1 MEEVMTIEKLPVNS
15 MPPVNMNE
23 TVLTEQYFQAVDNM
37 MKVFAIRPD
46 DTLLFLSDP
55 LIDPRVF
62 HAIAGIARSR
72 GVRPELYMSSN
83 WNSGIFPEE
92 LKPVYEKA
100 SLVVSTWFAS
110 IGDPYCLKVRRD
122 TGQRTVK
129 MTYFRNIDVLKA
141 PQARFP
147 AELVGEITRATRKL
161 YPENE
166 KFDLKITDPRG
177 TNWTAK
183 FTPEMRENMLKSNR
197 WRGQTTAEEAGAY
210 VHWVPTHGPNVY
222 DRTTLGKNQD
232 RGEIRNDVNGIVYPE
247 AAVGFPKPFD
257 EKIGIVFEND
267 RITEVRGQS
276 EDATILRDMLV
287 GGVLVE
293 LGCGF
298 NPKAPRRGIYP
309 AGSNSPGAL
318 HYGIELAKPCNYIK
332 KVMPNWEEPPIHMD
346 LVALDSTVVAGNRV
360 LIEDGFLVA
369 LRDPDVIAAAS
380 RFGDPVDLLEGWP
393 D

>member
-1 MEEVMTIEKLPVNS
+1 MSNDYSFVNS
-15 MPPVNMNE
+15 MPPENLNE
-23 TVLTEQYFQAVDNM
+23 TVLTERYFQAMDNM
-37 MKVFAIRPD
+37 TSVFAIRPD
-46 DTLLFLSDP
+46 DTVLFLSDP

-72 GVRPELYMSSN
+72 GVRPELYSSSN

-110 IGDPYCLKVRRD
+110 IGDPYCRKVRRD

-129 MTYFRNIDVLKA
+129 MTYFRNIDVLKT

-147 AELVGEITRATRKL
+147 AELVGEITRATRRL
-161 YPENE
+161 YPEQE
-166 KFDLKITDPRG
+166 DFTLRITDPRG
-177 TNWTAK
+177 TDWKAN
-183 FTPEMRENMLKSNR
+183 FTPQMRENMLKSNR
-197 WRGQTTAEEAGAY
+197 WRGQMTAQEPGAY
-210 VHWVPTHGPNVY
+210 VHWLPTHGPNVY
-222 DRTTLGKNQD
+222 DRTTLGKDQD
-232 RGEIRNDVNGIVYPE
+232 RGEIRNDVNGIVYPQ
-247 AAVGFPKPFD
+247 AAVGFPRPFS
-257 EKIGIVFEND
+257 ERIGVVFEND

-276 EDATILRDMLV
+276 EEAVILRDMLV
-287 GGVLVE
+287 DGVLVE

-318 HYGIELAKPCNYIK
+318 HYGIELAKPCTYIK

-346 LVALDSTVVAGNRV
+346 LVAFDSTVVAGNSL
-360 LIEDGFLVA
+360 LIDNGFLMA
-369 LRDPDVIAAAS
+369 LRDPQVVAMAS
-380 RFGDPVDLLEGWP
+380 RFGDAVDLLEGWP

>member
-1 MEEVMTIEKLPVNS
+1 MKIEKLPVNS

>member
-1 MEEVMTIEKLPVNS
+1 MSSDYSFVNS
-15 MPPVNMNE
+15 MPPENLNE
-23 TVLTEQYFQAVDNM
+23 TVLTERYFQAMDNM
-37 MKVFAIRPD
+37 TSVFAIRPD
-46 DTLLFLSDP
+46 DTVLFLSDP

-62 HAIAGIARSR
+62 HAVAGIARSR
-72 GVRPELYMSSN
+72 GVRPELYSSSN

-129 MTYFRNIDVLKA
+129 MTYFRNIDVLKT

-147 AELVGEITRATRKL
+147 AELVGEITRATRRL
-161 YPENE
+161 YPEQE
-166 KFDLKITDPRG
+166 AFTLRITDPRG
-177 TNWTAK
+177 TDWKAN
-183 FTPEMRENMLKSNR
+183 FTPQMRENMLKSNR
-197 WRGQTTAEEAGAY
+197 WRGQMTAQEPGAY
-210 VHWVPTHGPNVY
+210 VHWLPTHGPNVY
-222 DRTTLGKNQD
+222 DRTTLGKDQD
-232 RGEIRNDVNGIVYPE
+232 RGEIRNDVNGIVYPQ
-247 AAVGFPKPFD
+247 AAVGFPRPFS
-257 EKIGIVFEND
+257 ERIGVVFEND

-276 EDATILRDMLV
+276 EEAAILRDMLV
-287 GGVLVE
+287 DGVLVE

-318 HYGIELAKPCNYIK
+318 HYGIELAKPCTYIK

-346 LVALDSTVVAGNRV
+346 LVAFDSTVVAGNSL
-360 LIEDGFLVA
+360 LIDNGFLMA
-369 LRDPDVIAAAS
+369 LRDPQVVAMAS
-380 RFGDPVDLLEGWP
+380 RFGDAVDLLEGWP

>member
-1 MEEVMTIEKLPVNS
+1 
-15 MPPVNMNE
+15 
-23 TVLTEQYFQAVDNM
+23 
-37 MKVFAIRPD
+37 
-46 DTLLFLSDP
+46 
-55 LIDPRVF
+55 
-62 HAIAGIARSR
+62 
-72 GVRPELYMSSN
+72 MSSN

-129 MTYFRNIDVLKA
+129 MTYFRNIDVLKG

-166 KFDLKITDPRG
+166 SFDLKITDPRG

-197 WRGQTTAEEAGAY
+197 WRGQTTAEESGAY

-247 AAVGFPKPFD
+247 AAVGFPKPFS
-257 EKIGIVFEND
+257 ERIGIVFEND

-318 HYGIELAKPCNYIK
+318 HYGIELAKPCSYIK

-369 LRDPDVIAAAS
+369 LRDPEVIAAAS

>member
-1 MEEVMTIEKLPVNS
+1 MEETMTIEKLPVNS

-129 MTYFRNIDVLKA
+129 MTYFRNIDVLKT

-247 AAVGFPKPFD
+247 AAVGFPKPFS

-318 HYGIELAKPCNYIK
+318 HYGIELAKPCSYIK

-360 LIEDGFLVA
+360 LIEDGFLMA
-369 LRDPDVIAAAS
+369 LRDPEVVAAAS

>member
-1 MEEVMTIEKLPVNS
+1 MTIEKLPVNS

-72 GVRPELYMSSN
+72 GVRPELYMSSY

-369 LRDPDVIAAAS
+369 LRDPEVIAAAS

>member
-1 MEEVMTIEKLPVNS
+1 MSIDLTPFNS
-15 MPPVNMNE
+15 MPPENMNE
-23 TVLTEQYFQAVDNM
+23 TVLTERYFQAMDNM
-37 MKVFAIRPD
+37 IKVFAIRPD
-46 DTLLFLSDP
+46 DTMLFLSDP

-72 GVRPELYMSSN
+72 GVRPELYSSSN
-83 WNSGIFPEE
+83 WNSGVFPQE
-92 LKPVYEKA
+92 LKAVYEKA

-129 MTYFRNIDVLKA
+129 MTYFRNIDVLKT

-161 YPENE
+161 YPENQS
-166 KFDLKITDPRG
+166 FSLKITDPRG
-177 TNWTAK
+177 TDFTAN
-183 FTPEMRENMLKSNR
+183 FTPEMRENMLRSNR
-197 WRGQTTAEEAGAY
+197 WRGETTAEEQGAY
-210 VHWVPTHGPNVY
+210 VHWVPTHGPNIY
-222 DRTTLGKNQD
+222 DRTTMGKNQD

-247 AAVGFPKPFD
+247 AAVGFPRPFN
-257 EKIGIVFEND
+257 ERIGIVFEND
-267 RITEVRGQS
+267 RVTDVRGQS
-276 EDATILRDMLV
+276 EDAAILRDMLV

-318 HYGIELAKPCNYIK
+318 HYGIELAKPCSYIK

-346 LVALDSTVVAGNRV
+346 LVALDSTVFAGDSM
-360 LIEDGFLVA
+360 LIEDGFLLA
-369 LRDPDVIAAAS
+369 LRDPQVIAAAS

>member
-1 MEEVMTIEKLPVNS
+1 MSNDYSFVNS
-15 MPPVNMNE
+15 MPPENLNE
-23 TVLTEQYFQAVDNM
+23 TVLTERYFQAMDNM
-37 MKVFAIRPD
+37 TSVFAIRPD
-46 DTLLFLSDP
+46 DTVLFLSDP

-62 HAIAGIARSR
+62 HAVAGIARSR
-72 GVRPELYMSSN
+72 GVRPELYSSSN

-129 MTYFRNIDVLKA
+129 MTYFRNIDVLKT

-147 AELVGEITRATRKL
+147 AELVGEITRATRRL
-161 YPENE
+161 YPEHE
-166 KFDLKITDPRG
+166 AFTLRITDPRG
-177 TNWTAK
+177 TDWKAN
-183 FTPEMRENMLKSNR
+183 FTPQMRENMLKSNR
-197 WRGQTTAEEAGAY
+197 WRGQMTAQEQGAY
-210 VHWVPTHGPNVY
+210 VHWLPTHGPNVY
-222 DRTTLGKNQD
+222 DRTTLGQNQD
-232 RGEIRNDVNGIVYPE
+232 RGEIRNDVNGIVYPQ
-247 AAVGFPKPFD
+247 AAVGFPKPFS
-257 EKIGIVFEND
+257 ERIGVVFEND

-276 EDATILRDMLV
+276 EEAAILRDMLV
-287 GGVLVE
+287 DGVLVE

-318 HYGIELAKPCNYIK
+318 HYGIELAKPCTYIK

-346 LVALDSTVVAGNRV
+346 LVAFDSTVVAGNSL
-360 LIEDGFLVA
+360 LIDNGFLMALLDPQVVA
-369 LRDPDVIAAAS
+369 MAS
-380 RFGDPVDLLEGWP
+380 RFGDAVDLLEGWP

>member
-1 MEEVMTIEKLPVNS
+1 MSNDYSFVNS
-15 MPPVNMNE
+15 MPPENLNE
-23 TVLTEQYFQAVDNM
+23 TVLTERYFQAMDNM
-37 MKVFAIRPD
+37 TSVFAIRPD
-46 DTLLFLSDP
+46 DTVLFLSDP

-72 GVRPELYMSSN
+72 GVRPELYSSSN

-92 LKPVYEKA
+92 LKPVFEKA

-129 MTYFRNIDVLKA
+129 MTYFHNIDVLKT

-147 AELVGEITRATRKL
+147 AELVGEITRATRRL
-161 YPENE
+161 YPEQE
-166 KFDLKITDPRG
+166 DFTLRITDPRG
-177 TNWTAK
+177 TDWKAN
-183 FTPEMRENMLKSNR
+183 FTPQMRENMLKSNR
-197 WRGQTTAEEAGAY
+197 WRGQMTAQEPGAY
-210 VHWVPTHGPNVY
+210 VHWLPTHGPNVY
-222 DRTTLGKNQD
+222 DRTTLGKDQD
-232 RGEIRNDVNGIVYPE
+232 RGDIRNDVNGIVYPQ
-247 AAVGFPKPFD
+247 AAVGFPRPFS
-257 EKIGIVFEND
+257 ERIGVVFEND

-276 EDATILRDMLV
+276 EEAVILRDMLV
-287 GGVLVE
+287 DGVLVE

-318 HYGIELAKPCNYIK
+318 HYGIELAKPSTYIK

-346 LVALDSTVVAGNRV
+346 LVAFDSTVVAGNSL
-360 LIEDGFLVA
+360 LIDNGFLMA
-369 LRDPDVIAAAS
+369 LRDPQVVAMAS
-380 RFGDPVDLLEGWP
+380 RFGDAVDLLEGWP

>member
-1 MEEVMTIEKLPVNS
+1 MTIEKLPVNS
-15 MPPVNMNE
+15 MPPVNINE

>member
-1 MEEVMTIEKLPVNS
+1 MSNDYSFVNS
-15 MPPVNMNE
+15 MPPENLNE
-23 TVLTEQYFQAVDNM
+23 TVLTERYFQAMDNM
-37 MKVFAIRPD
+37 TSVFAIRPD
-46 DTLLFLSDP
+46 DTVLFLSDP

-62 HAIAGIARSR
+62 HAVAGIARSR
-72 GVRPELYMSSN
+72 GVRPELYSSSN

-129 MTYFRNIDVLKA
+129 MTYFRNIDVLKT

-147 AELVGEITRATRKL
+147 AELVGEITRATRRL
-161 YPENE
+161 YPELE
-166 KFDLKITDPRG
+166 DFTLRITDPRG
-177 TNWTAK
+177 TDWKAH
-183 FTPEMRENMLKSNR
+183 FTPQMRENMLKSNR
-197 WRGQTTAEEAGAY
+197 WRGQMTAQEPGAY
-210 VHWVPTHGPNVY
+210 VHWLPTHGPNVY
-222 DRTTLGKNQD
+222 DRTTLGKDQD
-232 RGEIRNDVNGIVYPE
+232 RGEIRNDVNGIVYPQ
-247 AAVGFPKPFD
+247 AAVGFPRPFS
-257 EKIGIVFEND
+257 ERIGVVFEND

-276 EDATILRDMLV
+276 EEAAILRDMLV
-287 GGVLVE
+287 DGVLVE

-318 HYGIELAKPCNYIK
+318 HYGIELARPCTYIK

-346 LVALDSTVVAGNRV
+346 LVAFDSTVVAGNSL
-360 LIEDGFLVA
+360 LIDNGFLMA
-369 LRDPDVIAAAS
+369 LRDPQVVAMAS
-380 RFGDPVDLLEGWP
+380 RFGDAVDLLEGWP

>member
-1 MEEVMTIEKLPVNS
+1 MSIDLTPYNS
-15 MPPVNMNE
+15 MPPENLNE
-23 TVLTEQYFQAVDNM
+23 TVLTERYFQAMDNM
-37 MKVFAIRPD
+37 VKVFAIRPD
-46 DTLLFLSDP
+46 DTMLFLSDP

-72 GVRPELYMSSN
+72 GVRPELYSSSN
-83 WNSGIFPEE
+83 WNSGVFPEE

-129 MTYFRNIDVLKA
+129 MTYFRNIDVLKT

-161 YPENE
+161 YPQNVA
-166 KFDLKITDPRG
+166 FALKIKDPRG
-177 TNWTAK
+177 TDFTAN
-183 FTPEMRENMLKSNR
+183 FTAEMRENMLRSNR
-197 WRGQTTAEEAGAY
+197 WRGETTAEEQGAY
-210 VHWVPTHGPNVY
+210 VHWVPTHGPNIY
-222 DRTTLGKNQD
+222 DRTTMGKKQD
-232 RGEIRNDVNGIVYPE
+232 RGEIRNDVNGIVYPQ
-247 AAVGFPKPFD
+247 AAVGFPKAFT

-267 RITEVRGQS
+267 RVTEVRGQS
-276 EDATILRDMLV
+276 EDAAILRDMLV
-287 GGVLVE
+287 DGVLVE

-318 HYGIELAKPCNYIK
+318 HYGIELAKPCTYIK
-332 KVMPNWEEPPIHMD
+332 KVMPHWEEPPIHMD
-346 LVALDSTVVAGNRV
+346 LVSLDSTVHAGDSL
-360 LIEDGFLVA
+360 LIEDGFLLA

>member
-1 MEEVMTIEKLPVNS
+1 MTIEKLPVNS

-369 LRDPDVIAAAS
+369 LRDPEVIAAAS

>member
-1 MEEVMTIEKLPVNS
+1 MLLDDSHFKG
-15 MPPVNMNE
+15 MPPDNTLE

-46 DTLLFLSDP
+46 DKLLFLSDT

-62 HAIAGIARSR
+62 HAIAGIAKGR
-72 GVRPELYMSSN
+72 GVRPEHYISAR
-83 WNSGIFPEE
+83 WNSGIFPED

-100 SLVVSTWFAS
+100 TLVVSTWFAS

-129 MTYFRNIDVLKA
+129 MTYFRNLDVLKG

-147 AELVGEITRATRKL
+147 HELVGEITRATRDM
-161 YPENE
+161 YPKAET
-166 KFDLKITDPRG
+166 FDLKITDPRG
-177 TNWTAK
+177 TSFKAK
-183 FTPEMRENMLKSNR
+183 FTPDMREKMLSSNR
-197 WRGQTTAEEAGAY
+197 WRGKTTAEEDGAY

-222 DRTTLGKNQD
+222 DRTTLGKQ
-232 RGEIRNDVNGIVYPE
+232 GEDHSIRNEVNGTVYPE
-247 AAVGFPKPFD
+247 WAVGFARPFK
-257 EKIGIVFEND
+257 EKIGVVFEDD
-267 RITEVRGQS
+267 RIVDVKGKT
-276 EDATILRDMLV
+276 EDADILRDMLV
-287 GGVLVE
+287 GGILIE

-318 HYGIELAKPCNYIK
+318 HYGIELPKPCDYIR

-346 LVALDSTVVAGNRV
+346 LIALDSTVTAGNNI
-360 LIEDGFLVA
+360 LIKDGFLSA
-369 LRDPDVIAAAS
+369 LRSEQVRAAAS

-393 D
+393 P

>member
-1 MEEVMTIEKLPVNS
+1 MSNDYSFVNS
-15 MPPVNMNE
+15 MPPENLNE
-23 TVLTEQYFQAVDNM
+23 TVLTERYFQAMDNM
-37 MKVFAIRPD
+37 TSVFAIRPD
-46 DTLLFLSDP
+46 DTVLFLSDP

-72 GVRPELYMSSN
+72 GVRPELYSSSN
-83 WNSGIFPEE
+83 WNSGVFPEE

-129 MTYFRNIDVLKA
+129 MTYFRNIDVLKT

-147 AELVGEITRATRKL
+147 AELVGEITRATRRL
-161 YPENE
+161 YPEHE
-166 KFDLKITDPRG
+166 AFTLRITDPRG
-177 TNWTAK
+177 TDWKAN
-183 FTPEMRENMLKSNR
+183 FTPQMRENMLKSNR
-197 WRGQTTAEEAGAY
+197 WRGQMTAQEQGAY
-210 VHWVPTHGPNVY
+210 VHWLPTHGPNVY
-222 DRTTLGKNQD
+222 DRTTLGQNQD
-232 RGEIRNDVNGIVYPE
+232 RGEIRNDVNGIVYPQ
-247 AAVGFPKPFD
+247 AAVGFPRPFS
-257 EKIGIVFEND
+257 ERIGVVFEND

-276 EDATILRDMLV
+276 EEAVILRDMLV
-287 GGVLVE
+287 DGVLVE

-318 HYGIELAKPCNYIK
+318 HYGIELAKPCTYIK

-346 LVALDSTVVAGNRV
+346 LVAFDSTVVAGNSL
-360 LIEDGFLVA
+360 LIDNGFLMA
-369 LRDPDVIAAAS
+369 LRDPQVVAMAS
-380 RFGDPVDLLEGWP
+380 RFGDAVDLLEGWP

>member
-1 MEEVMTIEKLPVNS
+1 MSNDYSFVNS
-15 MPPVNMNE
+15 MPPENLNE
-23 TVLTEQYFQAVDNM
+23 TVLTERYFQAMDNM
-37 MKVFAIRPD
+37 TSVFAIRPD
-46 DTLLFLSDP
+46 DTVLFLSDP

-72 GVRPELYMSSN
+72 GVRPELYSSSN

-92 LKPVYEKA
+92 LKPVFEKA

-129 MTYFRNIDVLKA
+129 MTYFRNIDVLKT

-147 AELVGEITRATRKL
+147 AELVGEITRATRRL
-161 YPENE
+161 YPEQE
-166 KFDLKITDPRG
+166 DFTLRITDPRG
-177 TNWTAK
+177 TDWKAN
-183 FTPEMRENMLKSNR
+183 FTPQMRENMLKSNR
-197 WRGQTTAEEAGAY
+197 WRGQMTAQEPGAY
-210 VHWVPTHGPNVY
+210 VHWLPTHGPNVY
-222 DRTTLGKNQD
+222 DRTTLGKDQD
-232 RGEIRNDVNGIVYPE
+232 RGDIRNDVNGIVYPQ
-247 AAVGFPKPFD
+247 AAVGFPRPFS
-257 EKIGIVFEND
+257 ERIGVVFEND

-276 EDATILRDMLV
+276 EEAVILRDMLV
-287 GGVLVE
+287 DGVLVE

-318 HYGIELAKPCNYIK
+318 HYGIELAKPCTYIK

-346 LVALDSTVVAGNRV
+346 LVAFDSTVVAGNSL
-360 LIEDGFLVA
+360 LIDNGFLMA
-369 LRDPDVIAAAS
+369 LRDPQVVAMAS
-380 RFGDPVDLLEGWP
+380 RFGDAVDLLEGWP

>member
-1 MEEVMTIEKLPVNS
+1 MSNDYSFVNS
-15 MPPVNMNE
+15 MPPENLNE
-23 TVLTEQYFQAVDNM
+23 TVLTERYFQAMDNM
-37 MKVFAIRPD
+37 TSVFAIRPD
-46 DTLLFLSDP
+46 DTVLFLSDP

-72 GVRPELYMSSN
+72 GVRPELYSSSN

-92 LKPVYEKA
+92 LKPVFEKA

-129 MTYFRNIDVLKA
+129 MTYFRNIDVLKT

-147 AELVGEITRATRKL
+147 AELVGEITRATRRL
-161 YPENE
+161 YPEQE
-166 KFDLKITDPRG
+166 DFTLRITDPRG
-177 TNWTAK
+177 TDWKAN
-183 FTPEMRENMLKSNR
+183 FTPQMRENMLKSNR
-197 WRGQTTAEEAGAY
+197 WRGQMTAQEPGAY
-210 VHWVPTHGPNVY
+210 VHWLPTHGPNVY
-222 DRTTLGKNQD
+222 DRTTLGKDQD
-232 RGEIRNDVNGIVYPE
+232 RGDIRNDVNGIVYPQ
-247 AAVGFPKPFD
+247 AAVGFPRPFS
-257 EKIGIVFEND
+257 ERIGVVFEND

-276 EDATILRDMLV
+276 EEAVILRDMLV
-287 GGVLVE
+287 DGVLVE

-318 HYGIELAKPCNYIK
+318 HYGIELAKPSTYIK

-346 LVALDSTVVAGNRV
+346 LVAFDSTVVAGNSL
-360 LIEDGFLVA
+360 LIDNGFLMA
-369 LRDPDVIAAAS
+369 LRDPQVVAMAS
-380 RFGDPVDLLEGWP
+380 RFGDAVDLLEGWP

>member
-1 MEEVMTIEKLPVNS
+1 MSNDYSFVNS
-15 MPPVNMNE
+15 MPPENLNE
-23 TVLTEQYFQAVDNM
+23 TVLTERYFQAMDNM
-37 MKVFAIRPD
+37 TSVFAIRPD
-46 DTLLFLSDP
+46 DTVLFLSDP

-72 GVRPELYMSSN
+72 GVRPELYSSSN

-129 MTYFRNIDVLKA
+129 MTYFRNIDVLKT

-147 AELVGEITRATRKL
+147 AELVGEITRATRRL
-161 YPENE
+161 YPEQE
-166 KFDLKITDPRG
+166 DFTLRITDPRG
-177 TNWTAK
+177 TDWKAN
-183 FTPEMRENMLKSNR
+183 FTPQMRENMLKSNR
-197 WRGQTTAEEAGAY
+197 WRGQMTAQEQGAY
-210 VHWVPTHGPNVY
+210 VHWLPTHGPNVY
-222 DRTTLGKNQD
+222 DRTTLGQNQD
-232 RGEIRNDVNGIVYPE
+232 RGEIRNDVNGIVYPQ
-247 AAVGFPKPFD
+247 AAVGFPRPFS
-257 EKIGIVFEND
+257 ERIGVVFEND

-276 EDATILRDMLV
+276 EEAVILRDMLV
-287 GGVLVE
+287 DGVLVE

-318 HYGIELAKPCNYIK
+318 HYGIELAKPCTYIK

-346 LVALDSTVVAGNRV
+346 LVAFDSTVVAGNSL
-360 LIEDGFLVA
+360 LIDNGFLMA
-369 LRDPDVIAAAS
+369 LRDPQVVAMAS
-380 RFGDPVDLLEGWP
+380 RFGDAVDLLEGWP

>member
-1 MEEVMTIEKLPVNS
+1 MTIEKLPVNS
-15 MPPVNMNE
+15 MPPINMNE

-129 MTYFRNIDVLKA
+129 MTYFRNIDVLKG

-166 KFDLKITDPRG
+166 SFDLKITDPRG

-197 WRGQTTAEEAGAY
+197 WRGQTTAEESGAY

-247 AAVGFPKPFD
+247 AAVGFPKPFS
-257 EKIGIVFEND
+257 ERIGIVFEND

-318 HYGIELAKPCNYIK
+318 HYGIELAKPCSYIK

-369 LRDPDVIAAAS
+369 LRDPEVIAAAS

>member
-1 MEEVMTIEKLPVNS
+1 MSENYASVS
-15 MPPVNMNE
+15 AMPPDNLNE
-23 TVLTEQYFQAVDNM
+23 TVLTERYFQAMDNM
-37 MKVFAIRPD
+37 IRVFAIRPD

-72 GVRPELYMSSN
+72 GVRPELYSSSN
-83 WNSGIFPEE
+83 WNSGVFPEE

-110 IGDPYCLKVRRD
+110 IGDPYCLKVRRN
-122 TGQRTVK
+122 TGQRCVK
-129 MTYFRNIDVLKA
+129 MTYFRNIDVLKT

-166 KFDLKITDPRG
+166 AFTLGITDPRG
-177 TNWTAK
+177 SQWTAN
-183 FTPEMRENMLKSNR
+183 FSAEMRENMLGSNR
-197 WRGQTTAEEAGAY
+197 WRGQMTAEEPGAY
-210 VHWVPTHGPNVY
+210 VHWLPTHGPNVY

-232 RGEIRNDVNGIVYPE
+232 RGEIRNDVNGIVYPQ
-247 AAVGFPKPFD
+247 AAVGFPKPFS
-257 EKIGIVFEND
+257 ERIGVVFEND

-276 EDATILRDMLV
+276 EEAAILRDMLV
-287 GGVLVE
+287 DGVLVE

-346 LVALDSTVVAGNRV
+346 LVTFDSTVVAGNNL
-360 LIEDGFLVA
+360 LIDKGFLMA
-369 LRDPDVIAAAS
+369 LRDPQVVATAN
-380 RFGDPVDLLEGWP
+380 RFGDAVDLLEGWP

>member
-1 MEEVMTIEKLPVNS
+1 MSIDLTPFNS
-15 MPPVNMNE
+15 MPPENMNE
-23 TVLTEQYFQAVDNM
+23 TVLTERYFQAMDNM
-37 MKVFAIRPD
+37 IKVFAIRPD
-46 DTLLFLSDP
+46 DTMLFLSDP

-72 GVRPELYMSSN
+72 GVRPELYSSSN
-83 WNSGIFPEE
+83 WNSGVFPQE
-92 LKPVYEKA
+92 LKAVYEKA

-129 MTYFRNIDVLKA
+129 MTYFRNIDVLKT

-161 YPENE
+161 YPENQS
-166 KFDLKITDPRG
+166 FSLKIKDPRG
-177 TNWTAK
+177 TDFTAN
-183 FTPEMRENMLKSNR
+183 FTADMRENMLRSNR
-197 WRGQTTAEEAGAY
+197 WRGETTAGEQGAY
-210 VHWVPTHGPNVY
+210 VHWVPTHGPNIY
-222 DRTTLGKNQD
+222 DRTTMGKNQD

-247 AAVGFPKPFD
+247 AAVGFPRPFR
-257 EKIGIVFEND
+257 ERIGIVFEND
-267 RITEVRGQS
+267 RVTDVRGQS
-276 EDATILRDMLV
+276 EDAAILRDMLV
-287 GGVLVE
+287 DGVLVE

-318 HYGIELAKPCNYIK
+318 HYGIELAKPCGYIK

-346 LVALDSTVVAGNRV
+346 LVALDSTVFAGDSM
-360 LIEDGFLVA
+360 LIEDGFLLA
-369 LRDPDVIAAAS
+369 LRDPQVIATAS
-380 RFGDPVDLLEGWP
+380 RFGEPVDLLEGWP

>member
-1 MEEVMTIEKLPVNS
+1 MSIEKIAVNS

-23 TVLTEQYFQAVDNM
+23 TVLTEQYFQAIDNM
-37 MKVFAIRPD
+37 NKVFAIKPD

-247 AAVGFPKPFD
+247 AAVGFPQPFS
-257 EKIGIVFEND
+257 ERIGIVFEND

-276 EDATILRDMLV
+276 EDAAILRDMLV

-369 LRDPDVIAAAS
+369 LRDPEVIAAAS